1 MLRHRGL
8 LKVPAKLHF
17 FYPPLP
23 VSASLLYQSF
33 SYRVTT
39 FEPRHHFLSIGC
51 RSSSFLSMSPRYRHC
66 LPTISPPDPCSHPF
80 SGFMAPLGFSVS
92 SLSSPSPLFVLL
104 FYRHPVPAQPGF
116 LSASPFIPISAF
128 LFSLSISGVLAAQ
141 PASSFLVAS
150 VYSTVV
156 LLSTFSITPPRLI
169 SDFSVHR
176 SSYRSSVSI
185 ASLWPD
191 CGALVSC
198 SVRRF
203 RLKFLEP
210 PSSVVVIVTY
220 YAPPLRGSH

>member
-51 RSSSFLSMSPRYRHC
+51 RSSSSLSMSPRYRHC

-156 LLSTFSITPPRLI
+156 LLSTFSITPPRLTSDLFCPSQLLPFFNLYSLPMARLWCFSFLFCSSI
-169 SDFSVHR
+169 SLISR
-176 SSYRSSVSI
+176 ASLPPPSLSTTSSY
-185 ASLWPD
+185 
-191 CGALVSC
+191 
-198 SVRRF
+198 
-203 RLKFLEP
+203 
-210 PSSVVVIVTY
+210 VVLY
-220 YAPPLRGSH
+220 